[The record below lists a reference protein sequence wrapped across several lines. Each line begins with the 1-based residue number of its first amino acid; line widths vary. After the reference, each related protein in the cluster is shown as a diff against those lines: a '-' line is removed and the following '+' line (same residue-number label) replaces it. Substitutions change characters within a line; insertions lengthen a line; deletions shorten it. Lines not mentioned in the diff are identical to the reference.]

1 MRKCVGNIELCGSNL
16 KYYVFGSR
24 STGFGVEIIVTR
36 VEKADQLV
44 SHDLGMAMNLAQ
56 QLQKGSVFPTNLSEI
71 IEDFQFGA
79 NSD

>member
-1 MRKCVGNIELCGSNL
+1 MKKCVGIIELCGNHL

-24 STGFGVEIIVTR
+24 STGFGVEIVKTR

-44 SHDLGMAMNLAQ
+44 SHDLGTAMNVAE
-56 QLQKGSVFPTNLSEI
+56 QLQRGSVFPTNLSEI
-71 IEDFQFGA
+71 VEDFQFNV

>member
-1 MRKCVGNIELCGSNL
+1 MRKCVGNIKLCGNQL

-24 STGFGVEIIVTR
+24 SSGFGVEIIETR

-44 SHDLGMAMNLAQ
+44 SQDLGTAMSVAE

-71 IEDFQFGA
+71 IEDFQFETD
-79 NSD
+79 SD